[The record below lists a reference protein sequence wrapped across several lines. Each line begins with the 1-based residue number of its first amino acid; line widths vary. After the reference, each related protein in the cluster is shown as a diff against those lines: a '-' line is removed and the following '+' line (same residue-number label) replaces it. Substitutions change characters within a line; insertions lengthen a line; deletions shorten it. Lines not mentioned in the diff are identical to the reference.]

1 MRFIFQNHLEIEA
14 NDNFQVPTEMEVDH
28 NQESCGNPNEIRSP
42 EKIEIKI
49 ANQVSIF
56 ETYISKNIVNTYVN
70 LPQVICKP
78 HCRNGSVYR
87 AYICLGI
94 NTTKGGNIKNL
105 TEALLAPSTRRQV
118 CLSKHTMKNESS
130 DSFFFSKI

>member
-42 EKIEIKI
+42 EKIEIKT

-94 NTTKGGNIKNL
+94 NTTKGENIKNL
-105 TEALLAPSTRRQV
+105 T
-118 CLSKHTMKNESS
+118 
-130 DSFFFSKI
+130 